1 MQENIA
7 DTEDLEL
14 RTAMQQAEAAMT
26 PYEAGDY
33 CMTDDQAPV
42 ELLSMRVIDGLIQR
56 EVGYYKQIY
65 QEQGIEGVFNLL
77 T

>member
-1 MQENIA
+1 
-7 DTEDLEL
+7 
-14 RTAMQQAEAAMT
+14 
-26 PYEAGDY
+26 
-33 CMTDDQAPV
+33 MTDDQAPV